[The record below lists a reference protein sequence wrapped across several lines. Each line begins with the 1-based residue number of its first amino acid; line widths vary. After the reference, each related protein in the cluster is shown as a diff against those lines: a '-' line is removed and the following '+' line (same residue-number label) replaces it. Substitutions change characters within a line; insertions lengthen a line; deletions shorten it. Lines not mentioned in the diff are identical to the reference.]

1 MLYKEAVF
9 IKTTL
14 ISHFYN
20 EEYLLPWWLM
30 HHTKLF
36 DHGILI
42 NRGSTDRSVE
52 ICKLFAPHW
61 EIRNSKVLEFDAYL
75 VDQEV
80 MEIEKEITGWKMVLN
95 TTEFLCCF
103 NKEQFFTSLNSNG
116 GNMFSIRVI
125 MMIDEPS
132 HDYSNPRYSIPL
144 VKQRYHG
151 ILIQPSPNL
160 LYLNGRLIHNIFHGD
175 YRVGRHGSHYPYSIY
190 MQPAFVLKFFYSPWN
205 EAMKKRKLQIGPTLS
220 KHSVQRGLGSHHLTT
235 LEKLEKNYMHYATL
249 TTDLR
254 LIPEY
259 QTVFPDLCFPYY

>member
-1 MLYKEAVF
+1 MLYKEEVF

-14 ISHFYN
+14 SSHFYN

-61 EIRNSKVLEFDAYL
+61 EIRNSKVVEFDAYL

-80 MEIEKEITGWKMVLN
+80 MEIEKEVTGWKMVLN
-95 TTEFLCCF
+95 TTEFLWCF

-116 GNMFSIRVI
+116 GNKFSIRVI
-125 MMIDEPS
+125 KMIDE
-132 HDYSNPRYSIPL
+132 
-144 VKQRYHG
+144 RYHG
-151 ILIQPSPNL
+151 ILIHPSPNL
-160 LYLNGRLIHNIFHGD
+160 LYPNGRLLHNIFHGD

-190 MQPAFVLKFFYSPWN
+190 MQPAFVFKFFYSPWN
-205 EAMKKRKLQIGPTLS
+205 KAMKKRKLQIGPTLS

-235 LEKLEKNYMHYATL
+235 LEKLEKNYTHYVTL

-259 QTVFPDLCFPYY
+259 QTVFPDLCFPNY

>member
-1 MLYKEAVF
+1 MYKEAVF

-259 QTVFPDLCFPYY
+259 QTVFPDLCFPNY